1 MHFLKN
7 ADIIEIEPR
16 IVGHEEKMQN
26 FDAGS
31 SEYVTPEVNE
41 LGMVDEIVAR
51 FQVGLATDSLSL
63 TS

>member
-1 MHFLKN
+1 
-7 ADIIEIEPR
+7 
-16 IVGHEEKMQN
+16 MQN

-41 LGMVDEIVAR
+41 LGAVDEIVAR